1 MKVSSRFCLN
11 STAAHAWTIRFASG
25 SPDRDHW
32 SETGRDSWRRSAD
45 DMIES
50 VCIQLWN
57 EEDEEKERR
66 GNKEIKAAKGAR
78 ERNGNRS
85 NKEEERN

>member
-1 MKVSSRFCLN
+1 M
-11 STAAHAWTIRFASG
+11 AAICY
-25 SPDRDHW
+25 
-32 SETGRDSWRRSAD
+32 